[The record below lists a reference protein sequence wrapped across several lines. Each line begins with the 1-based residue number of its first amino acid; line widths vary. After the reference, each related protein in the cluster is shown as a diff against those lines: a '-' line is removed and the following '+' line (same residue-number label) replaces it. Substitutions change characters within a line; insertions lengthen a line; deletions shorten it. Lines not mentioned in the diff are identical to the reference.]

1 MKAFVIGSESCVL
14 GFALAGLE
22 GVTVRSADE
31 VDAALD
37 LLMGD
42 PGVALVL
49 ISADVA
55 ALARNRVDELK
66 INSLQ
71 PLLVEIPGQHT
82 GTSYPPL
89 REFVQRAIGVQLER
103 N

>member
-1 MKAFVIGSESCVL
+1 MKAYVIGSENCVL

-22 GVTVRSADE
+22 GVTVRSAAE

-37 LLMGD
+37 RYMAD
-42 PGVALVL
+42 PEVALVL

-55 ALARNRVDELK
+55 TWAREKVDALKV
-66 INSLQ
+66 NSLR
-71 PLLVEIPGQHT
+71 PLLVEVPGEHT

-89 REFVQRAIGVQLER
+89 REFVQRAVGVHLER

>member
-1 MKAFVIGSESCVL
+1 MKAFVIGSDGCVL

-22 GVTVRSADE
+22 GITVRSKDQ

-55 ALARNRVDELK
+55 ALVRDRVDELK

>member
-1 MKAFVIGSESCVL
+1 MKAFVIGSDSCVL

-22 GVTVRSADE
+22 GITVRSKDQ

-55 ALARNRVDELK
+55 ALARDRVDELK